1 MLIAFDVS
9 LELVR
14 LVRRLLPVLA
24 RRDQDLASQIRRAT
38 NSIALNIA
46 EGDGRAGKDERRH
59 FGYARGSAKE
69 VHGALQVTLAW
80 GHLSTQK
87 LQRPLDLALEI
98 VRMLSPLTGR

>member
-14 LVRRLLPVLA
+14 LVRRLLPALA

-46 EGDGRAGKDERRH
+46 EGEARRGRDQ
-59 FGYARGSAKE
+59 ARFFRTAHGSANE
-69 VHGALQVTLAW
+69 VHAALLVSQAWQYMSAEELA
-80 GHLSTQK
+80 
-87 LQRPLDLALEI
+87 PALEASD
-98 VRMLSPLTGR
+98 RLGRLLFGLTR